1 MNKIYR
7 DEIIQFNQFDLRE
20 DGDIFQTILDERKND
35 RDSQRFFLKFLPQN
49 IADKYDFNNLESLR
63 KFRDDC
69 LKLTS
74 PLQPM
79 GGCNLVKE
87 GVQKGIRY
95 VGKKISD
102 PSGKVLGSFN
112 INECKIIYSPIF
124 PHFYDE
130 RDNIKFANDTYFT
143 TMTFEE
149 IMQRQI
155 DLATEFY
162 IHTGNYMAIKDIA
175 KYGDYVFEKISKDQ
189 MLEFLYKPETGEK
202 VLRNHIGLK

>member
-20 DGDIFQTILDERKND
+20 DGDIFQTILDERKNE
-35 RDSQRFFLKFLPQN
+35 RDSQRFFLEFLPQD
-49 IADKYDFNNLESLR
+49 IADKYDFNNLESLW

-87 GVQKGIRY
+87 EVQKGIRY
-95 VGKKISD
+95 AGKKISD

-112 INECKIIYSPIF
+112 INEGKIIYSPIF

-162 IHTGNYMAIKDIA
+162 IHTGNYMALKDVA
-175 KYGDYVFEKISKDQ
+175 KYGDYIFEKISKDQ
-189 MLEFLYKPETGEK
+189 MLEFVYQPETGEK
-202 VLRNHIGLK
+202 VFRKHFGLK